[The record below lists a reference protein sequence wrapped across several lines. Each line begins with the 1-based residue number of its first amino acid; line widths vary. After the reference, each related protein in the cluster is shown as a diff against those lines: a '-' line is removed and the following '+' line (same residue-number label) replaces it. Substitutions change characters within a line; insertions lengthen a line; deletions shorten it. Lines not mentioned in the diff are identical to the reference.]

1 VRVVTRIAIDQ
12 VAPQRWR
19 NGGGWT
25 RELLTW
31 PVEAGP
37 WQLRISLATIDAP
50 GPFSVFAGV
59 SRVLALVSGD
69 GLLLTVDGHRH
80 RLTPDAE
87 PLHFDGAATV
97 HAEPLG
103 GSSTDLNLMSS
114 SGHATMLR
122 AGPGVPWISP
132 CAQRGLYSRVAGTL
146 HMPAGAPLAVA
157 SDSLTWLADAAGLP
171 LYFASTAAGPAWWLG
186 YAPPS

>member
-1 VRVVTRIAIDQ
+1 MRIVTRIAASQ

-31 PVEAGP
+31 PAAPGP
-37 WQLRISLATIDAP
+37 WQLRISLATVNAP

-59 SRVLALVSGD
+59 RRILALVSGP

-80 RLTPDAE
+80 RLTPETD
-87 PLHFDGAATV
+87 PLHFDGAAAV

-103 GSSTDLNLMSS
+103 AGSTDLNLMSA
-114 SGHATMLR
+114 SGLGTMLR
-122 AGPGVPWISP
+122 ASHGLPWTSP
-132 CAQRGLYSRVAGTL
+132 SAQRGLYSSGAGTL
-146 HMPAGAPLAVA
+146 HAPASAPLEVA
-157 SDSLTWLADAAGLP
+157 PDSLIWLTDAAGLS
-171 LYFASTAAGPAWWLG
+171 LHFAGATAAPAWWLG
-186 YAPPS
+186 YAPAA